1 MVSPPAT
8 QHGKRGHSLVEQSC
22 SLAIIL
28 REEFGVPF
36 TLHDALTGQEI
47 PLPEKLSRVKP
58 DSLPGLVVG
67 IAEKSRA
74 WVTPRHDGHYQV
86 FIPLSDQGKPVLVAV
101 GVVAGLAHN
110 RGESAQ
116 EQFRLEKWAQAV
128 GERLETAH
136 QASSGSNRKGGTERQ
151 AAQAWEG
158 LIALDRVLRRVRMHK
173 NPGANQKRILQA
185 ATELLSVQTLL
196 WVPRQADPPV
206 LIAGDPFLTEQDG
219 RHLALYLSRS
229 PGWDS
234 AGVLINNQVS
244 GTGWGARLEKIENL
258 MALTTAQDG
267 EPGCVIALNRY
278 EKTSGSSRKDLSPVV
293 PNGEGETLTAR
304 LIPFRR
310 SEAALLTPFLS
321 LMGLQMGSAQ
331 KFQELKDLLV
341 GLTRALT
348 SAIDA
353 KDPYTYGHSE
363 RVARIAVEL
372 AREMGLAD
380 DEIGDVYLAGLMHD
394 IGKIGVRDE
403 ILGKK
408 EKLTAQEMEHIQQH
422 PTIGYRI
429 LADLRCIAYILGGVL
444 HHHERFDGRGY
455 PAGLKGEGIPFLAR
469 IIAVADSFDAMNTNR
484 PYRTALSRGRI
495 LEILSEGA
503 GTQWDKKVVET
514 LLRCQEKL
522 YAVRQRGV
530 GESLRQ
536 ALDDALRH
544 NPELSDK
551 TVIGPK
557 ILLT

>member
-1 MVSPPAT
+1 M
-8 QHGKRGHSLVEQSC
+8 
-22 SLAIIL
+22 
-28 REEFGVPF
+28 
-36 TLHDALTGQEI
+36 
-47 PLPEKLSRVKP
+47 
-58 DSLPGLVVG
+58 
-67 IAEKSRA
+67 
-74 WVTPRHDGHYQV
+74 
-86 FIPLSDQGKPVLVAV
+86 
-101 GVVAGLAHN
+101 
-110 RGESAQ
+110 
-116 EQFRLEKWAQAV
+116 
-128 GERLETAH
+128 
-136 QASSGSNRKGGTERQ
+136 
-151 AAQAWEG
+151 
-158 LIALDRVLRRVRMHK
+158 
-173 NPGANQKRILQA
+173 
-185 ATELLSVQTLL
+185 
-196 WVPRQADPPV
+196 
-206 LIAGDPFLTEQDG
+206 
-219 RHLALYLSRS
+219 
-229 PGWDS
+229 
-234 AGVLINNQVS
+234 
-244 GTGWGARLEKIENL
+244 
-258 MALTTAQDG
+258 
-267 EPGCVIALNRY
+267 
-278 EKTSGSSRKDLSPVV
+278 
-293 PNGEGETLTAR
+293 
-304 LIPFRR
+304 
-310 SEAALLTPFLS
+310 
-321 LMGLQMGSAQ
+321 
-331 KFQELKDLLV
+331 